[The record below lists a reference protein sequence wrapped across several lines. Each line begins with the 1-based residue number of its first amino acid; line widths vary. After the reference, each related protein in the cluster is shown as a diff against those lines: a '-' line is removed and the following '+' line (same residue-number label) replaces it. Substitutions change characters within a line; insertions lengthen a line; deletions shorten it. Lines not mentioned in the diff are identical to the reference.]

1 MKADLEA
8 RIAELAENIKAL
20 EDAIANS
27 KSQIAQLQMDLQ
39 RSSEDRKAENMDFQK
54 TVADQTVTIEVLNVA
69 LDRLATYYDLLQQH
83 AMGRAGRQT
92 PPVPQMEYKPSK
104 GSSGVM
110 QMIEKLVYDAK
121 ELRADS
127 VKAESDAQAAYE
139 QNVADT
145 NDSVADLQKQIVEQT
160 GAKVQAEK
168 DKLETESDHT
178 DTVKNLEELAKYNTE
193 LHAECDYLLKNFNS
207 RQTERAEEIEALQQ
221 AKQILS
227 GASLS

>member
-39 RSSEDRKAENMDFQK
+39 RSSEDRKAENLDFQK
-54 TVADQTVTIEVLNVA
+54 TVADQTVTIEVLKVA

-83 AMGRAGRQT
+83 SKGHTGRQT

-104 GSSGVM
+104 GASGVM
-110 QMIEKLVYDAK
+110 EMIEKLVYDSK

-127 VKAESDAQAAYE
+127 IKSESDAQAAYE
-139 QNVADT
+139 SNVADT
-145 NDSVADLQKQIVEQT
+145 NDSVDGLQKAIVDKT
-160 GAKVQAEK
+160 GAKVQA
-168 DKLETESDHT
+168 
-178 DTVKNLEELAKYNTE
+178 
-193 LHAECDYLLKNFNS
+193 
-207 RQTERAEEIEALQQ
+207 
-221 AKQILS
+221 
-227 GASLS
+227 